1 MQQLKA
7 LYDQLL
13 RPELLEEQSVKSS
26 VGTTTP
32 TPSMMGREKG
42 KAGGRKERAG
52 SKEKRGKLAK
62 EESGR
67 GSVSEMHPPPG
78 KGEVGE

>member
-13 RPELLEEQSVKSS
+13 RPELLEDQSVKSS

-32 TPSMMGREKG
+32 TPSVVEKEKG
-42 KAGGRKERAG
+42 KAGGKKERTG
-52 SKEKRGKLAK
+52 SKEKRGKPAK
-62 EESGR
+62 EDSGQE
-67 GSVSEMHPPPG
+67 SVSEMHPPPG
-78 KGEVGE
+78 KKEEG